1 MTRTTCGFV
10 FLAAALS
17 LPLIGQAQTT
27 SKPVPQQPPPTGNNA
42 SRVPPERIEPPGA
55 TMSDKL
61 SKSNGTLKPPDV
73 DPGMAAKPPST
84 ASDMPVIPPPGT
96 PGNKSGVQPK

>member
-10 FLAAALS
+10 FLAAGLLVS
-17 LPLIGQAQTT
+17 LTGQAQTNQ
-27 SKPVPQQPPPTGNNA
+27 PVPQQPPPTGNNA
-42 SRVPPERIEPPGA
+42 TRVPPKRIEPSGA

-73 DPGMAAKPPST
+73 DAGMAAKPPST
-84 ASDMPVIPPPGT
+84 SSDMPVIAPPGT
-96 PGNKSGVQPK
+96 PGSKSGVQPK

>member
-17 LPLIGQAQTT
+17 LPLSGQAQT
-27 SKPVPQQPPPTGNNA
+27 SQPVPQQPPPTGNNA
-42 SRVPPERIEPPGA
+42 SRVPPERVEPPNP

-61 SKSNGTLKPPDV
+61 NKSSGTIKPPDV

-84 ASDMPVIPPPGT
+84 ASDMPVITPPGS
-96 PGNKSGVQPK
+96 PGGKGEVQPK

>member
-1 MTRTTCGFV
+1 MTRTTCGVV
-10 FLAAALS
+10 FLAAALA
-17 LPLIGQAQTT
+17 LPLAGQAQT
-27 SKPVPQQPPPTGNNA
+27 SQPVPQQPPPTGNDA
-42 SRVPPERIEPPGA
+42 SRVPPERVEPQGG

-96 PGNKSGVQPK
+96 PGDKSAVQPK

>member
-1 MTRTTCGFV
+1 
-10 FLAAALS
+10 
-17 LPLIGQAQTT
+17 
-27 SKPVPQQPPPTGNNA
+27 
-42 SRVPPERIEPPGA
+42 
-55 TMSDKL
+55 MSDKL

-96 PGNKSGVQPK
+96 PGDKSAVQPK